1 MSVNKVFD
9 VDLDIKRP
17 SSHRDFTV
25 VNGDNGNRINVTLMD
40 GDSPVDLTGCRII
53 AAFSRADGSTSLQD
67 SGVQNGGITIS
78 PDDASKV
85 AIDLFPASFSPG
97 VVECEL
103 QVYSDASLS
112 TLVTTARFNFI
123 CREAIVNSSTV
134 QASAEYPLLKALQ
147 DELASLRASLD
158 ELMESAE
165 AAEEG
170 RQTAENSREALYDKL
185 SKLRATA
192 TMLQSGAD
200 PTARVTESD
209 GAKVIE
215 LGIPA
220 GPQGPKGETG
230 EAGPKGDAGERGPQ
244 GPKGDP
250 GQDGAPGKDGADG
263 KDGAQGPK
271 GDTGSGFAVLGYFA
285 TPAALEAAITLPYAG
300 DAYGIGSAQPYDIYI
315 WDGINSVWVNN
326 GPLQGAKG
334 ETGSQGPQ
342 GEPGP
347 QGPQGETGATGET
360 GPQGPQGETGATG
373 ETGPQGPQGD
383 PGPQGPQGE
392 TGPQGPQG
400 ETGPAGPAGPVSVF
414 QRSELSAPTS
424 VALSDECEY
433 YLTDVG
439 DISFTYP
446 SDTYFECWIG
456 LSLSSAESH
465 TVTFPDDTS
474 YIGSTP
480 EWEVSAQYE
489 ISVKDKVVIIKKVG
503 E

>member
-78 PDDASKV
+78 PNDASKV

-134 QASAEYPLLKALQ
+134 QASAEYPLLKAMQ
-147 DELASLRASLD
+147 DGLTSLKASLD
-158 ELMESAE
+158 ELMESTK

-192 TMLQSGAD
+192 TILQSGVD

-220 GPQGPKGETG
+220 GPQGPKGDTG

-285 TPAALEAAITLPYAG
+285 TQAALEAAITLPYAG

-334 ETGSQGPQ
+334 
-342 GEPGP
+342 
-347 QGPQGETGATGET
+347 
-360 GPQGPQGETGATG
+360 
-373 ETGPQGPQGD
+373 D
-383 PGPQGPQGE
+383 

-414 QRSELSAPTS
+414 QRSVLSAPTS

-465 TVTFPDDTS
+465 TITFPDGTS
-474 YIGSTP
+474 YIGGTP

>member
-134 QASAEYPLLKALQ
+134 QASAEYPLLKAMQ
-147 DELASLRASLD
+147 DGLTSLKASLD
-158 ELMESAE
+158 ELMESAK

-263 KDGAQGPK
+263 KDGTQGPK

-285 TPAALEAAITLPYAG
+285 TQAALEAAITLPYAG

-334 ETGSQGPQ
+334 DT
-342 GEPGP
+342 
-347 QGPQGETGATGET
+347 
-360 GPQGPQGETGATG
+360 
-373 ETGPQGPQGD
+373 
-383 PGPQGPQGE
+383 GPQGPQGE

-414 QRSELSAPTS
+414 QRSVLSAPTS

-474 YIGSTP
+474 YIGGAP

>member
-97 VVECEL
+97 VVECEI

-112 TLVTTARFNFI
+112 TLVTTARFNFV

-134 QASAEYPLLKALQ
+134 QASAEYPLLKAMQ
-147 DELASLRASLD
+147 DGLTSLKASLD
-158 ELMESAE
+158 ELIESAK

-285 TPAALEAAITLPYAG
+285 TQAALEAAIALPYAG

-334 ETGSQGPQ
+334 D
-342 GEPGP
+342 
-347 QGPQGETGATGET
+347 T
-360 GPQGPQGETGATG
+360 GPR
-373 ETGPQGPQGD
+373 
-383 PGPQGPQGE
+383 
-392 TGPQGPQG
+392 GPQG

-414 QRSELSAPTS
+414 QRSVLSAPTS
-424 VALSDECEY
+424 VALSDEYEY

-465 TVTFPDDTS
+465 TVTFPDGTS
-474 YIGSTP
+474 YIGGAP
-480 EWEVSAQYE
+480 EWEASARYE
-489 ISVKDKVVIIKKVG
+489 ISVKDKVAIIKKVG
-503 E
+503 

>member
-103 QVYSDASLS
+103 QIYSDASLS

-134 QASAEYPLLKALQ
+134 QAAAEYPLLKTLK
-147 DELASLRASLD
+147 DELTSLKASLD
-158 ELMESAE
+158 ELMESAK

-230 EAGPKGDAGERGPQ
+230 EAGPKGDTGERGPQ

-285 TPAALEAAITLPYAG
+285 TQAALEAAITLPYAG

-347 QGPQGETGATGET
+347 QGPQGETG
-360 GPQGPQGETGATG
+360 PQGPQGE
-373 ETGPQGPQGD
+373 P
-383 PGPQGPQGE
+383 
-392 TGPQGPQG
+392 
-400 ETGPAGPAGPVSVF
+400 GPAGPAGPVSVF

>member
-134 QASAEYPLLKALQ
+134 QASAEYPLLKAMQ
-147 DELASLRASLD
+147 DGLTSLKASLD
-158 ELMESAE
+158 ELMESAK

-250 GQDGAPGKDGADG
+250 GQDGAPGKDGA
-263 KDGAQGPK
+263 QGPK

-285 TPAALEAAITLPYAG
+285 TQAALEAAIALPYAG

-334 ETGSQGPQ
+334 DT
-342 GEPGP
+342 GP
-347 QGPQGETGATGET
+347 QGPQGET
-360 GPQGPQGETGATG
+360 GPQGPQGETGPQGSQG
-373 ETGPQGPQGD
+373 ETGPQGSQGET
-383 PGPQGPQGE
+383 GPQGPQGE

-414 QRSELSAPTS
+414 QRSVLSAPTS

-465 TVTFPDDTS
+465 TVTFPDGTS
-474 YIGSTP
+474 YIGGIP

>member
-40 GDSPVDLTGCRII
+40 GDSHVDLTGCRII

-85 AIDLFPASFSPG
+85 AIELFPASFSPG

-134 QASAEYPLLKALQ
+134 QASAEYPLLKTLK
-147 DELASLRASLD
+147 DGLTSLKASLD
-158 ELMESAE
+158 ELMESAK

-220 GPQGPKGETG
+220 GSQGPKGETG

-250 GQDGAPGKDGADG
+250 GQDGAPGKDGA
-263 KDGAQGPK
+263 QGLK

-285 TPAALEAAITLPYAG
+285 TQAALEAAITLPYAG

-334 ETGSQGPQ
+334 ETG
-342 GEPGP
+342 
-347 QGPQGETGATGET
+347 
-360 GPQGPQGETGATG
+360 
-373 ETGPQGPQGD
+373 
-383 PGPQGPQGE
+383 PQGPQGE

-414 QRSELSAPTS
+414 QRSVLSAPTS

-465 TVTFPDDTS
+465 TVTFPDGTS
-474 YIGSTP
+474 YIGGTP

>member
-1 MSVNKVFD
+1 M
-9 VDLDIKRP
+9 
-17 SSHRDFTV
+17 
-25 VNGDNGNRINVTLMD
+25 
-40 GDSPVDLTGCRII
+40 
-53 AAFSRADGSTSLQD
+53 
-67 SGVQNGGITIS
+67 
-78 PDDASKV
+78 
-85 AIDLFPASFSPG
+85 
-97 VVECEL
+97 
-103 QVYSDASLS
+103 
-112 TLVTTARFNFI
+112 
-123 CREAIVNSSTV
+123 
-134 QASAEYPLLKALQ
+134 QASAEYPQLKTLK
-147 DELASLRASLD
+147 DGLTSLKASLD
-158 ELMESAE
+158 ELMESAK

-220 GPQGPKGETG
+220 GPQGPKGDTG

-250 GQDGAPGKDGADG
+250 GQNGAPGKDGADG

-285 TPAALEAAITLPYAG
+285 TQAALEAAITLPYAG

-334 ETGSQGPQ
+334 D
-342 GEPGP
+342 
-347 QGPQGETGATGET
+347 T
-360 GPQGPQGETGATG
+360 GPQGPQGEA
-373 ETGPQGPQGD
+373 
-383 PGPQGPQGE
+383 GPQGPQGE

-400 ETGPAGPAGPVSVF
+400 ETGPQGSQGETGPAGPAGPVSVF
-414 QRSELSAPTS
+414 QRSVLSAPTS

-465 TVTFPDDTS
+465 TVTFPDGTS
-474 YIGSTP
+474 YIGGTP

>member
-134 QASAEYPLLKALQ
+134 QASAEYPLLKTLK
-147 DELASLRASLD
+147 DGLTSLKASLD
-158 ELMESAE
+158 ELMESAK

-220 GPQGPKGETG
+220 GPQGPKGDTG

-250 GQDGAPGKDGADG
+250 GQDGAPGMDGADG

-285 TPAALEAAITLPYAG
+285 TQAALEAAITLPYAG

-334 ETGSQGPQ
+334 ETG
-342 GEPGP
+342 P
-347 QGPQGETGATGET
+347 QGPQGEA
-360 GPQGPQGETGATG
+360 
-373 ETGPQGPQGD
+373 
-383 PGPQGPQGE
+383 GPQGPQGE

-414 QRSELSAPTS
+414 QRSVLSAPTS

-446 SDTYFECWIG
+446 SDTYFECWID

-465 TVTFPDDTS
+465 TVTFPDGTP
-474 YIGSTP
+474 YIGGTP

>member
-40 GDSPVDLTGCRII
+40 GDSHVDLTGCRII

-134 QASAEYPLLKALQ
+134 QASAEYPLLKAMQ
-147 DELASLRASLD
+147 DGLTSLKASLD
-158 ELMESAE
+158 ELMESAK

-220 GPQGPKGETG
+220 GSQGPKGETG

-250 GQDGAPGKDGADG
+250 GQDGAPGKDGA
-263 KDGAQGPK
+263 QGLK

-285 TPAALEAAITLPYAG
+285 TQAALEAAITLPYAG

-334 ETGSQGPQ
+334 ETG
-342 GEPGP
+342 
-347 QGPQGETGATGET
+347 
-360 GPQGPQGETGATG
+360 
-373 ETGPQGPQGD
+373 
-383 PGPQGPQGE
+383 PQGPQGE

-414 QRSELSAPTS
+414 QRSVLSAPTS

-465 TVTFPDDTS
+465 TVTFPDGTS
-474 YIGSTP
+474 YIGGTP

>member
-103 QVYSDASLS
+103 QVYSDSSLS

-134 QASAEYPLLKALQ
+134 QASAEYPLLKAMQ
-147 DELASLRASLD
+147 DGLTSLKASLD

-285 TPAALEAAITLPYAG
+285 TQAALEAAITLPYAG

-334 ETGSQGPQ
+334 
-342 GEPGP
+342 
-347 QGPQGETGATGET
+347 
-360 GPQGPQGETGATG
+360 
-373 ETGPQGPQGD
+373 D
-383 PGPQGPQGE
+383 

-414 QRSELSAPTS
+414 QRSVLSAPTS

-474 YIGSTP
+474 YIGGTP

>member
-85 AIDLFPASFSPG
+85 TIDLFPASFSPG

-134 QASAEYPLLKALQ
+134 QASAEYPLLKAMQ
-147 DELASLRASLD
+147 DGLTSLKASLD
-158 ELMESAE
+158 ELMESAK

-285 TPAALEAAITLPYAG
+285 TQAALDAAITLPYAG

-334 ETGSQGPQ
+334 ETG
-342 GEPGP
+342 
-347 QGPQGETGATGET
+347 
-360 GPQGPQGETGATG
+360 
-373 ETGPQGPQGD
+373 
-383 PGPQGPQGE
+383 
-392 TGPQGPQG
+392 
-400 ETGPAGPAGPVSVF
+400 PAGPAGPVSVF
-414 QRSELSAPTS
+414 QRSVLSAPTS

-474 YIGSTP
+474 YIGGTP
-480 EWEVSAQYE
+480 EWEASARYE
-489 ISVKDKVVIIKKVG
+489 ISVKDNVAIIKKVG
-503 E
+503 A

>member
-134 QASAEYPLLKALQ
+134 KAAAEYPLLKTLK
-147 DELASLRASLD
+147 DELTSLRASLD
-158 ELMESAE
+158 ELMESAK

-334 ETGSQGPQ
+334 D
-342 GEPGP
+342 
-347 QGPQGETGATGET
+347 T
-360 GPQGPQGETGATG
+360 GPQGPQGEA
-373 ETGPQGPQGD
+373 
-383 PGPQGPQGE
+383 
-392 TGPQGPQG
+392 
-400 ETGPAGPAGPVSVF
+400 GPAGPAGPVSVF

-474 YIGSTP
+474 YIGGTP

>member
-40 GDSPVDLTGCRII
+40 GDSHVDLTGCRII

-85 AIDLFPASFSPG
+85 AIELFPASFSPG

-134 QASAEYPLLKALQ
+134 QASAEYPLLKAMQ
-147 DELASLRASLD
+147 DGLTSLKASLD
-158 ELMESAE
+158 ELMESAK

-220 GPQGPKGETG
+220 GSQGPKGETG

-250 GQDGAPGKDGADG
+250 GQDGAPGKDGA
-263 KDGAQGPK
+263 QGLK

-285 TPAALEAAITLPYAG
+285 TQAALEAAITLPYAG

-334 ETGSQGPQ
+334 ETG
-342 GEPGP
+342 
-347 QGPQGETGATGET
+347 
-360 GPQGPQGETGATG
+360 
-373 ETGPQGPQGD
+373 
-383 PGPQGPQGE
+383 PQGPQGE

-400 ETGPAGPAGPVSVF
+400 ETGPAGPVSVF
-414 QRSELSAPTS
+414 QHSVLSAPTS

-465 TVTFPDDTS
+465 TVTFPDGTS
-474 YIGSTP
+474 YIGGTP

>member
-40 GDSPVDLTGCRII
+40 GDSHVDLTGCRII

-85 AIDLFPASFSPG
+85 AIELFPASFSPG

-134 QASAEYPLLKALQ
+134 QASAEYPLLKTLK
-147 DELASLRASLD
+147 DGLTSLKASLD
-158 ELMESAE
+158 ELMESAK

-220 GPQGPKGETG
+220 GSQGPKGETG

-250 GQDGAPGKDGADG
+250 GQDGAPGKDGA
-263 KDGAQGPK
+263 QGLK

-285 TPAALEAAITLPYAG
+285 TQAALEAAITLPYAG

-334 ETGSQGPQ
+334 D
-342 GEPGP
+342 
-347 QGPQGETGATGET
+347 T
-360 GPQGPQGETGATG
+360 GPQGPQGETGPQGSQG
-373 ETGPQGPQGD
+373 EAGPQGSQGET
-383 PGPQGPQGE
+383 GPQGPQGE

-414 QRSELSAPTS
+414 QRSVLSAPTS

-465 TVTFPDDTS
+465 TVTFPDGTS
-474 YIGSTP
+474 YIGGAP
-480 EWEVSAQYE
+480 EWEASARYE
-489 ISVKDKVVIIKKVG
+489 ISVKDKVAIIKKVG
-503 E
+503 

>member
-134 QASAEYPLLKALQ
+134 QASAEYPLLKAMQ
-147 DELASLRASLD
+147 DGLTSLKASLD
-158 ELMESAE
+158 ELMESAK

-244 GPKGDP
+244 GPKGNP

-285 TPAALEAAITLPYAG
+285 TQAALEAAITLPYAG

-334 ETGSQGPQ
+334 D
-342 GEPGP
+342 
-347 QGPQGETGATGET
+347 T
-360 GPQGPQGETGATG
+360 GPQGPQGEA
-373 ETGPQGPQGD
+373 
-383 PGPQGPQGE
+383 
-392 TGPQGPQG
+392 
-400 ETGPAGPAGPVSVF
+400 GPAGPAGPVSVF
-414 QRSELSAPTS
+414 QRSVLSAPTS

-465 TVTFPDDTS
+465 TVTFPDGTS
-474 YIGSTP
+474 YIGGTP

>member
-134 QASAEYPLLKALQ
+134 QASAEYPLLKTLK
-147 DELASLRASLD
+147 DDLTSLKASLD
-158 ELMESAE
+158 ELMDSAK

-334 ETGSQGPQ
+334 D
-342 GEPGP
+342 
-347 QGPQGETGATGET
+347 T
-360 GPQGPQGETGATG
+360 GPQGPQGETGS
-373 ETGPQGPQGD
+373 
-383 PGPQGPQGE
+383 QGPQGE
-392 TGPQGPQG
+392 AGPQGPQG

-439 DISFTYP
+439 DIFFTYP

>member
-17 SSHRDFTV
+17 SSQRDFTV

-103 QVYSDASLS
+103 QIYSDASLS

-134 QASAEYPLLKALQ
+134 QASAEYPLLKVLQ

-230 EAGPKGDAGERGPQ
+230 EAGPKGDTGERGPQ

-334 ETGSQGPQ
+334 D
-342 GEPGP
+342 
-347 QGPQGETGATGET
+347 T
-360 GPQGPQGETGATG
+360 GPQGPQGKT
-373 ETGPQGPQGD
+373 
-383 PGPQGPQGE
+383 GPQGPQGE

-400 ETGPAGPAGPVSVF
+400 EAGPQGPQGEAGPAGPAGPVSVF

>member
-134 QASAEYPLLKALQ
+134 QAAAEYPLLKAMQ
-147 DELASLRASLD
+147 DGLTSLKASLD
-158 ELMESAE
+158 ELMESAK

-220 GPQGPKGETG
+220 GPQGPKGDTG

-285 TPAALEAAITLPYAG
+285 TQAALEAAITLPYAG

-334 ETGSQGPQ
+334 D
-342 GEPGP
+342 
-347 QGPQGETGATGET
+347 T
-360 GPQGPQGETGATG
+360 GPQGPQGET
-373 ETGPQGPQGD
+373 
-383 PGPQGPQGE
+383 GPQGPQGE

-414 QRSELSAPTS
+414 QRSVLSAPTS

-465 TVTFPDDTS
+465 TVTFPDGTS
-474 YIGSTP
+474 YIGGAP

>member
-40 GDSPVDLTGCRII
+40 GDSLVDLTGCRII

-134 QASAEYPLLKALQ
+134 QASAEYPLLKAMQ
-147 DELASLRASLD
+147 DGLTSLKASLD
-158 ELMESAE
+158 ELMGSAE

-220 GPQGPKGETG
+220 GPQGPKG
-230 EAGPKGDAGERGPQ
+230 
-244 GPKGDP
+244 
-250 GQDGAPGKDGADG
+250 
-263 KDGAQGPK
+263 
-271 GDTGSGFAVLGYFA
+271 DTGSGFAVLGYFA
-285 TPAALEAAITLPYAG
+285 TQAALEAAITLPYAG

-334 ETGSQGPQ
+334 DT
-342 GEPGP
+342 GP
-347 QGPQGETGATGET
+347 QGPQGDT
-360 GPQGPQGETGATG
+360 GPQGPQGETGPQGSQG
-373 ETGPQGPQGD
+373 EAGPQGPQGEA
-383 PGPQGPQGE
+383 GPQGPQGE

-414 QRSELSAPTS
+414 QRSVLSAPTS

-474 YIGSTP
+474 YIGGTP

>member
-9 VDLDIKRP
+9 VDRDIKRP

-103 QVYSDASLS
+103 QVYSDSSLS

-134 QASAEYPLLKALQ
+134 QASAEYPLLKTLK
-147 DELASLRASLD
+147 DGLTSLKASLD
-158 ELMESAE
+158 ELMESAK

-244 GPKGDP
+244 GPKGEP
-250 GQDGAPGKDGADG
+250 GQDGAPGKNGADG

-285 TPAALEAAITLPYAG
+285 NQAALEAAIALPYAG

-334 ETGSQGPQ
+334 DT
-342 GEPGP
+342 
-347 QGPQGETGATGET
+347 
-360 GPQGPQGETGATG
+360 
-373 ETGPQGPQGD
+373 
-383 PGPQGPQGE
+383 GPQGPQGE
-392 TGPQGPQG
+392 TGPQGSQG
-400 ETGPAGPAGPVSVF
+400 EAGPAGPAGPVSVF
-414 QRSELSAPTS
+414 QRSVLSAPTS

-465 TVTFPDDTS
+465 TVTFPDGTS
-474 YIGSTP
+474 YIGGAP
-480 EWEVSAQYE
+480 EWEASARYE
-489 ISVKDKVVIIKKVG
+489 ISVKDKVAIIKKVG
-503 E
+503 

>member
-134 QASAEYPLLKALQ
+134 QASAEYPLLKALK
-147 DELASLRASLD
+147 DDLTSLKASLD
-158 ELMESAE
+158 ELMESAK

-220 GPQGPKGETG
+220 GPQGPKGDTG

-250 GQDGAPGKDGADG
+250 GQDGAPG

-334 ETGSQGPQ
+334 DT
-342 GEPGP
+342 GP
-347 QGPQGETGATGET
+347 QGPQGEAGPQGPQGEAGPQGSQGET
-360 GPQGPQGETGATG
+360 GPQGPQGEA
-373 ETGPQGPQGD
+373 
-383 PGPQGPQGE
+383 
-392 TGPQGPQG
+392 GPQGPQG

>member
-103 QVYSDASLS
+103 QIYSDASLS

-134 QASAEYPLLKALQ
+134 QASAEYPLLKTLK
-147 DELASLRASLD
+147 DDLTSLKASLD
-158 ELMESAE
+158 ELMDSAK

-334 ETGSQGPQ
+334 DT
-342 GEPGP
+342 GP
-347 QGPQGETGATGET
+347 QGPQGKT
-360 GPQGPQGETGATG
+360 GPQGPQGEA
-373 ETGPQGPQGD
+373 
-383 PGPQGPQGE
+383 GPQGPQGE
-392 TGPQGPQG
+392 AGPQGPQG

>member
-85 AIDLFPASFSPG
+85 TIDLFPASFSPG

-134 QASAEYPLLKALQ
+134 QASAEYPLLKAMQ
-147 DELASLRASLD
+147 DGLTSLKASLD
-158 ELMESAE
+158 ELMESAK

-192 TMLQSGAD
+192 TMLQSGVD

-230 EAGPKGDAGERGPQ
+230 KAGPKGDAGERGPQ

-285 TPAALEAAITLPYAG
+285 TQAALEAAITLPYAG

-334 ETGSQGPQ
+334 
-342 GEPGP
+342 
-347 QGPQGETGATGET
+347 
-360 GPQGPQGETGATG
+360 
-373 ETGPQGPQGD
+373 D
-383 PGPQGPQGE
+383 

-414 QRSELSAPTS
+414 QRSVLSAPTS

-474 YIGSTP
+474 YIGGTP

>member
-134 QASAEYPLLKALQ
+134 QASAEYPLLKAMQ
-147 DELASLRASLD
+147 DGLTSLKASLD
-158 ELMESAE
+158 ELMESAK

-285 TPAALEAAITLPYAG
+285 TQAALEAAITLPYAG

-334 ETGSQGPQ
+334 DT
-342 GEPGP
+342 GP
-347 QGPQGETGATGET
+347 QGPQGETGPQGSQGEAGPQGSQGET
-360 GPQGPQGETGATG
+360 GPQGPQGET
-373 ETGPQGPQGD
+373 
-383 PGPQGPQGE
+383 GPQGPQGE

-414 QRSELSAPTS
+414 QRSVLSAPTS

-465 TVTFPDDTS
+465 TVTFPDGTS
-474 YIGSTP
+474 YIGGTP

>member
-134 QASAEYPLLKALQ
+134 QASAEYPLLKAMQ
-147 DELASLRASLD
+147 DGLTSLKASLD
-158 ELMESAE
+158 ELMESAK

-185 SKLRATA
+185 SNLRATA

-220 GPQGPKGETG
+220 GPQGPKG
-230 EAGPKGDAGERGPQ
+230 
-244 GPKGDP
+244 
-250 GQDGAPGKDGADG
+250 
-263 KDGAQGPK
+263 
-271 GDTGSGFAVLGYFA
+271 DTGSGFAVLGYFA
-285 TPAALEAAITLPYAG
+285 TQAALEAAITLPYAG

-334 ETGSQGPQ
+334 D
-342 GEPGP
+342 
-347 QGPQGETGATGET
+347 T
-360 GPQGPQGETGATG
+360 GPQGPQGETGPQGSQGEAGPQGPQG
-373 ETGPQGPQGD
+373 ETGPQGLQGET
-383 PGPQGPQGE
+383 GPQGPQGE

-414 QRSELSAPTS
+414 QRSVLSAPTS

-474 YIGSTP
+474 YIGGTP

>member
-17 SSHRDFTV
+17 SSQRDFTV

-67 SGVQNGGITIS
+67 SGVQNGGVTIS

-134 QASAEYPLLKALQ
+134 KAAAEYPLLKALQ

-230 EAGPKGDAGERGPQ
+230 EAGPKGDTGERGPQ

-285 TPAALEAAITLPYAG
+285 TQAALEAAITLPYAG

-334 ETGSQGPQ
+334 D
-342 GEPGP
+342 
-347 QGPQGETGATGET
+347 T
-360 GPQGPQGETGATG
+360 GPQGPQGK
-373 ETGPQGPQGD
+373 P
-383 PGPQGPQGE
+383 
-392 TGPQGPQG
+392 
-400 ETGPAGPAGPVSVF
+400 GPAGPAGPVSVF

-446 SDTYFECWIG
+446 SDTYFECWIS
-456 LSLSSAESH
+456 LSLSAAESH
-465 TVTFPDDTS
+465 TVTFPEGTS
-474 YIGSTP
+474 YIGGTP

>member
-85 AIDLFPASFSPG
+85 TIDLFPASFSPG

-134 QASAEYPLLKALQ
+134 QASAEYPLLKTLK
-147 DELASLRASLD
+147 DGLTSLKASLD
-158 ELMESAE
+158 ELMESAK

-220 GPQGPKGETG
+220 GPQGPKGDTG

-250 GQDGAPGKDGADG
+250 GQNGAPGKDGADG

-285 TPAALEAAITLPYAG
+285 TQAALEAAITLPYAG

-334 ETGSQGPQ
+334 D
-342 GEPGP
+342 
-347 QGPQGETGATGET
+347 T
-360 GPQGPQGETGATG
+360 GPQGPQGEA
-373 ETGPQGPQGD
+373 GPQGS
-383 PGPQGPQGE
+383 
-392 TGPQGPQG
+392 QG

-414 QRSELSAPTS
+414 QRSVLSAPTS

-465 TVTFPDDTS
+465 TVTFPDGTP
-474 YIGSTP
+474 YIGGTP

>member
-85 AIDLFPASFSPG
+85 TIDLFPASFSPG

-134 QASAEYPLLKALQ
+134 QASAEYPLLKTLK
-147 DELASLRASLD
+147 DGLTSLKASLD
-158 ELMESAE
+158 ELMESAK

-220 GPQGPKGETG
+220 GPQGPKG
-230 EAGPKGDAGERGPQ
+230 
-244 GPKGDP
+244 
-250 GQDGAPGKDGADG
+250 
-263 KDGAQGPK
+263 
-271 GDTGSGFAVLGYFA
+271 DTGSGFAVLGYFA
-285 TPAALEAAITLPYAG
+285 TQAALEAAITLPYAG

-334 ETGSQGPQ
+334 D
-342 GEPGP
+342 
-347 QGPQGETGATGET
+347 T
-360 GPQGPQGETGATG
+360 GPQGPQGEA
-373 ETGPQGPQGD
+373 GPQGS
-383 PGPQGPQGE
+383 
-392 TGPQGPQG
+392 QG

-414 QRSELSAPTS
+414 QRSVLSAPTS

-465 TVTFPDDTS
+465 TVTFPDGTS
-474 YIGSTP
+474 YIGGTP

>member
-134 QASAEYPLLKALQ
+134 QAAAEYPLLKAMQ
-147 DELASLRASLD
+147 DGLTSLKASLD
-158 ELMESAE
+158 ELMESAK

-220 GPQGPKGETG
+220 GPQGPKGE
-230 EAGPKGDAGERGPQ
+230 AGPK
-244 GPKGDP
+244 
-250 GQDGAPGKDGADG
+250 
-263 KDGAQGPK
+263 
-271 GDTGSGFAVLGYFA
+271 
-285 TPAALEAAITLPYAG
+285 
-300 DAYGIGSAQPYDIYI
+300 
-315 WDGINSVWVNN
+315 
-326 GPLQGAKG
+326 
-334 ETGSQGPQ
+334 
-342 GEPGP
+342 
-347 QGPQGETGATGET
+347 GPQGETGPQGSQGET
-360 GPQGPQGETGATG
+360 GPQGPQGSQG
-373 ETGPQGPQGD
+373 ET
-383 PGPQGPQGE
+383 GPQGPQGE

-414 QRSELSAPTS
+414 QRSVLSAPTS

-439 DISFTYP
+439 DISFTYA

-465 TVTFPDDTS
+465 TVTFPDGTS
-474 YIGSTP
+474 YIGGTP

>member
-147 DELASLRASLD
+147 DELTSLRASLD

-285 TPAALEAAITLPYAG
+285 TQAALEAAITLPYAG

-342 GEPGP
+342 GETGP

-400 ETGPAGPAGPVSVF
+400 EPGPAGPAGPVSVF

-465 TVTFPDDTS
+465 TVTFPEGTS
-474 YIGSTP
+474 YIGGTP

>member
-134 QASAEYPLLKALQ
+134 QASAEYPLLKAMQ
-147 DELASLRASLD
+147 DGLTSLKASLD
-158 ELMESAE
+158 ELMESAK

-185 SKLRATA
+185 SNLRATA

-220 GPQGPKGETG
+220 GPQGPKG
-230 EAGPKGDAGERGPQ
+230 
-244 GPKGDP
+244 
-250 GQDGAPGKDGADG
+250 
-263 KDGAQGPK
+263 
-271 GDTGSGFAVLGYFA
+271 DTGSGFAVLGYFA
-285 TPAALEAAITLPYAG
+285 TQAALEAAITLPYAG

-334 ETGSQGPQ
+334 D
-342 GEPGP
+342 
-347 QGPQGETGATGET
+347 T
-360 GPQGPQGETGATG
+360 GPQGPQGETGPQGSQGEAGPQGPQG
-373 ETGPQGPQGD
+373 ETGPQGL
-383 PGPQGPQGE
+383 QGE

-414 QRSELSAPTS
+414 QRSVLSAPTS

-474 YIGSTP
+474 YIGGTP

>member
-85 AIDLFPASFSPG
+85 TIDLFPASFSPG

-134 QASAEYPLLKALQ
+134 QASAEYPLLKTLK
-147 DELASLRASLD
+147 DGLTSLKASLD
-158 ELMESAE
+158 ELMESAK

-220 GPQGPKGETG
+220 GPQGPKGDTG

-250 GQDGAPGKDGADG
+250 GQNGAPGKDGADG

-285 TPAALEAAITLPYAG
+285 TQAALEAAITLPYAG

-334 ETGSQGPQ
+334 D
-342 GEPGP
+342 
-347 QGPQGETGATGET
+347 T
-360 GPQGPQGETGATG
+360 GPQGPQGEA
-373 ETGPQGPQGD
+373 
-383 PGPQGPQGE
+383 GPQGPQGE

-400 ETGPAGPAGPVSVF
+400 ETGPQGSQGETGPAGPAGPVSVF
-414 QRSELSAPTS
+414 QRSVLSAPTS

-465 TVTFPDDTS
+465 TVTFPDGTS
-474 YIGSTP
+474 YSGGTP

>member
-17 SSHRDFTV
+17 SSQRDFTV

-67 SGVQNGGITIS
+67 SGVQNGGVTIS

-134 QASAEYPLLKALQ
+134 KAAAEYPLLKALQ

-230 EAGPKGDAGERGPQ
+230 EAGPKGDTGERGPQ

-285 TPAALEAAITLPYAG
+285 TQAALEAAITLPYAG

-334 ETGSQGPQ
+334 DT
-342 GEPGP
+342 
-347 QGPQGETGATGET
+347 
-360 GPQGPQGETGATG
+360 
-373 ETGPQGPQGD
+373 
-383 PGPQGPQGE
+383 GPQGPQGE

-400 ETGPAGPAGPVSVF
+400 EPGPAGPAGPVSVF

-439 DISFTYP
+439 DIFFTYP
-446 SDTYFECWIG
+446 SDTYFECWIC

-474 YIGSTP
+474 YIGGTP

-489 ISVKDKVVIIKKVG
+489 ISVKDKVVIIKKIG

>member
-78 PDDASKV
+78 PNDASKV
-85 AIDLFPASFSPG
+85 TIDLFPASFSPG

-103 QVYSDASLS
+103 QVYSDVSLS

-134 QASAEYPLLKALQ
+134 QASAEYPLLKAMQ
-147 DELASLRASLD
+147 DGLTSLKASLD
-158 ELMESAE
+158 ELMESAK

-244 GPKGDP
+244 GPK
-250 GQDGAPGKDGADG
+250 
-263 KDGAQGPK
+263 
-271 GDTGSGFAVLGYFA
+271 
-285 TPAALEAAITLPYAG
+285 
-300 DAYGIGSAQPYDIYI
+300 
-315 WDGINSVWVNN
+315 
-326 GPLQGAKG
+326 
-334 ETGSQGPQ
+334 
-342 GEPGP
+342 
-347 QGPQGETGATGET
+347 
-360 GPQGPQGETGATG
+360 
-373 ETGPQGPQGD
+373 
-383 PGPQGPQGE
+383 
-392 TGPQGPQG
+392 
-400 ETGPAGPAGPVSVF
+400 
-414 QRSELSAPTS
+414 
-424 VALSDECEY
+424 
-433 YLTDVG
+433 
-439 DISFTYP
+439 
-446 SDTYFECWIG
+446 
-456 LSLSSAESH
+456 
-465 TVTFPDDTS
+465 
-474 YIGSTP
+474 
-480 EWEVSAQYE
+480 
-489 ISVKDKVVIIKKVG
+489 
-503 E
+503 

>member
-85 AIDLFPASFSPG
+85 TIDLFPASFSPG

-134 QASAEYPLLKALQ
+134 QASAEYPLLKTLK
-147 DELASLRASLD
+147 DGLTSLKASLD
-158 ELMESAE
+158 ELMESAK

-250 GQDGAPGKDGADG
+250 GQNGAPGKDGADG

-285 TPAALEAAITLPYAG
+285 TQAALEAAITLPYAG

-315 WDGINSVWVNN
+315 WDGTNSVWVNN

-334 ETGSQGPQ
+334 
-342 GEPGP
+342 
-347 QGPQGETGATGET
+347 
-360 GPQGPQGETGATG
+360 
-373 ETGPQGPQGD
+373 D
-383 PGPQGPQGE
+383 

-414 QRSELSAPTS
+414 QRSVLSAPTS

-465 TVTFPDDTS
+465 TVTFPNDTS
-474 YIGSTP
+474 YIGGTP

>member
-134 QASAEYPLLKALQ
+134 QASAEYPLLKALK
-147 DELASLRASLD
+147 DDLTSLKASLD

-334 ETGSQGPQ
+334 D
-342 GEPGP
+342 
-347 QGPQGETGATGET
+347 T
-360 GPQGPQGETGATG
+360 GPQGPQGETGS
-373 ETGPQGPQGD
+373 
-383 PGPQGPQGE
+383 QGPQGE
-392 TGPQGPQG
+392 AGPQGPQG